1 MGCLL
6 SWCGRRPG
14 ENPVEYFRRRRRVC
28 RARLSAAGVIDWG
41 KRLQFQQAAWAH
53 PVSYTHLTLPTICSV

>member
-28 RARLSAAGVIDWG
+28 RARFSTAGVSDWG
-41 KRLQFQQAAWAH
+41 ERLQYQQAAWAH
-53 PVSYTHLTLPTICSV
+53 QVASSALD